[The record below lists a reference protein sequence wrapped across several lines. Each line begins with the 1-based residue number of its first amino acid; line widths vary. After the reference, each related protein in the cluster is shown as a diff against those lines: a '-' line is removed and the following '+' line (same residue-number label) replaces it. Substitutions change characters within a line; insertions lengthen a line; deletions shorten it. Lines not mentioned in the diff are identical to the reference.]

1 MYVLANLSMLAS
13 PEVNSTIENGVAG
26 EEFRVD
32 LKIVSFVNKS
42 CTSSIINI
50 AFSIFLLQKLTFC
63 FLIDL
68 VD

>member
-50 AFSIFLLQKLTFC
+50 AFFYYKN
-63 FLIDL
+63 
-68 VD
+68 